1 MVDAVRARAPG
12 TRPGAPAT
20 ERHVRWVRMDGLHL
34 TLRFLG
40 PTDPD
45 RVDALDEAIRRTAA
59 AAEPFDIVLS
69 GAGGFPNPRRPR
81 TLWIAA
87 REGVAE
93 LAQLD
98 AAVDR
103 EVARAGWELDRRPFV
118 PHLTLARSDGVA
130 GGSQTLRLLVEAAR
144 DLEVRWHV
152 DRLVLFESITG
163 GGPARYRP
171 LLSVA
176 LSGTSAG

>member
-1 MVDAVRARAPG
+1 MVERVQARAPG
-12 TRPGAPAT
+12 TRPEAPAS
-20 ERHVRWVRMDGLHL
+20 ERRVRWVRMDGLHL

-45 RVDALDEAIRRTAA
+45 RLAAVGEAVRRTAA
-59 AAEPFDIVLS
+59 AAAPFDIVLS

-87 REGVAE
+87 REGVGE
-93 LAQLD
+93 LALLD

-130 GGSQTLRLLVEAAR
+130 GGSETLRLLVEAAR
-144 DLEVRWHV
+144 GLEVPWHV

-163 GGPARYRP
+163 GGPARYEP
-171 LLSVA
+171 MLSVP
-176 LSGTSAG
+176 LSGTQE